1 MKIGLGIDTGG
12 TYTDSVIID
21 LETSK
26 VLSTAKALTTKENLV
41 NSIEGSINLLDQ
53 SYLPKIKLVSIS
65 TTLATNSIVE
75 GKGCK
80 VGLIVSGHETYTDMP
95 VEEFI
100 EVNGGHDLEGKE
112 VESLDIEKAKQFIET
127 AKNLVEAFA
136 VTSYLSIRNPEHEL
150 LLKELI
156 LRICGYPVV
165 CGHELSSELGFRE
178 RTITAVLNARLIP
191 IIKDLIISVKRVM
204 RKMAIYAPLMV
215 VKGDGSLMDEATAIN
230 RPVETILSGPTASV
244 IGGGFLTKEKDGIVV
259 DMGGTTT
266 DIGILRE
273 GKPYIE
279 PEGAT
284 IGGWKTRVKALDIL
298 TSGIGGD
305 SRVIVFHKKI
315 HLSPKRVTPLCIA
328 AKKYPQLLEKLED
341 AKNLKIVLPFSYE
354 DFQKK
359 GLIQTTDFFA
369 LIKFLSGLAVTEKER
384 GLIEILKAEPQS
396 LYEVRKKTGIYPYEF
411 NTKRLEDMNIIMP
424 IGFTPTDAL
433 HVQGVYTEYDVEAAK
448 IGAEILAKRA
458 EMDVET
464 FTKKVIKEVENK
476 IAFQIL
482 MKLIYEKI
490 RKSNDHSSEIF
501 DLLIDNFLKGINRDD
516 FICNILVK
524 KPILAIGAP
533 VEAYFPNIATM
544 LNTRLVIPEYTG
556 VANAIGAIIS
566 DVIETIEF
574 LIEPKLGFAHMENP
588 PCLLYSSLGRKEFE
602 TLKEAVEF
610 AKEIGL
616 KHVVER
622 ATASGA
628 EEIKTDIKVENKEG
642 HIPDGWGRP
651 LLLETRVVIS
661 AIGKP
666 GLTISISRF

>member
-1 MKIGLGIDTGG
+1 M
-12 TYTDSVIID
+12 
-21 LETSK
+21 
-26 VLSTAKALTTKENLV
+26 
-41 NSIEGSINLLDQ
+41 
-53 SYLPKIKLVSIS
+53 
-65 TTLATNSIVE
+65 
-75 GKGCK
+75 
-80 VGLIVSGHETYTDMP
+80 
-95 VEEFI
+95 
-100 EVNGGHDLEGKE
+100 
-112 VESLDIEKAKQFIET
+112 
-127 AKNLVEAFA
+127 
-136 VTSYLSIRNPEHEL
+136 
-150 LLKELI
+150 
-156 LRICGYPVV
+156 
-165 CGHELSSELGFRE
+165 
-178 RTITAVLNARLIP
+178 
-191 IIKDLIISVKRVM
+191 
-204 RKMAIYAPLMV
+204 
-215 VKGDGSLMDEATAIN
+215 
-230 RPVETILSGPTASV
+230 
-244 IGGGFLTKEKDGIVV
+244 
-259 DMGGTTT
+259 
-266 DIGILRE
+266 
-273 GKPYIE
+273 
-279 PEGAT
+279 
-284 IGGWKTRVKALDIL
+284 
-298 TSGIGGD
+298 
-305 SRVIVFHKKI
+305 
-315 HLSPKRVTPLCIA
+315 
-328 AKKYPQLLEKLED
+328 
-341 AKNLKIVLPFSYE
+341 
-354 DFQKK
+354 
-359 GLIQTTDFFA
+359 
-369 LIKFLSGLAVTEKER
+369 
-384 GLIEILKAEPQS
+384 
-396 LYEVRKKTGIYPYEF
+396 
-411 NTKRLEDMNIIMP
+411 
-424 IGFTPTDAL
+424 

-490 RKSNDHSSEIF
+490 RKSNVHSSEIF

-533 VEAYFPNIATM
+533 VEAYFPNIATG